1 MLSILN
7 VDRVK
12 RSLDNIQQ
20 IFYSAANKYNLCFNI
35 ANELGN
41 TVDSIG
47 PTILVFSNNINNH
60 LENYNKIQHNIQ
72 NINNNTQ
79 DNDVIDDSQLD

>member
-7 VDRVK
+7 IDRIK
-12 RSLDNIQQ
+12 RSLENIQQ
-20 IFYSAANKYNLCFNI
+20 ICYSAANKYNLCLNI

-41 TVDSIG
+41 TVSSIG
-47 PTILVFSNNINNH
+47 PAILVFSNNINNH
-60 LENYNKIQHNIQ
+60 LENYNQIQYNIQ